1 MLSTLTV
8 AVYFALFIFLAR
20 KGRGHDSALPGRV
33 GFVVQAFAYVA
44 TYISAVALVGFS
56 GLAHAY
62 GLQLLLVAA
71 GNIILGTWVVYRFLA
86 WPTKQRQEE
95 LGARSPA
102 MLIGIGHD
110 SVLLGRV
117 LALIF
122 AVFLGVY
129 SSAVIKGAGLLLAQ
143 VIDLPPWMLNWL
155 IALAV
160 GACVILGGLR
170 GVLYTEAMQGLIML
184 VGIAV
189 IVGAV
194 LSRVGGPING
204 VAALAALP
212 PTDLA
217 DNGFTSLSSGGSGL
231 FVLSLVSVTS
241 VAVWAQ
247 PQIIQRH
254 FAASS
259 REQLRRT
266 APLAMLVLTV
276 LLGGMYFAAAL
287 SKLILPEV
295 ANPDML
301 MPHLVQM
308 LLPSVGMQL
317 FVLAILSASLSTATA
332 LYHIAAM
339 AVSED
344 LPGRKSTMTTWGL
357 GILLCV
363 LVSGFCAQAE
373 GRLIAVIHTTSWS
386 MVASVALVPYLAL
399 VIFGRRDRGAAWCSA
414 LSGFLCCL
422 FWYLFLYRPTAIV
435 TPLADGP
442 ALIPPFFASIVL
454 SVAGWFVGTF
464 FHNSNSK
471 SKIS

>member
-1 MLSTLTV
+1 MLSALIV
-8 AVYFALFIFLAR
+8 AAYFALFMFLAR
-20 KGRGHDSALPGRV
+20 KGRGQDTALPGRV

-71 GNIILGTWVVYRFLA
+71 GNVVLGTWVVYRFLA
-86 WPTKQRQEE
+86 WPTRQWQEK

-102 MLIGIGHD
+102 MLIGLGHD

-143 VIDLPPWMLNWL
+143 VIDLPLWVLNWL
-155 IALAV
+155 MALAV

-184 VGIAV
+184 VGIAA
-189 IVGAV
+189 IVGAIFI
-194 LSRVGGPING
+194 RVGGPIDG
-204 VAALAALP
+204 TVALAALAP
-212 PTDLA
+212 SSLA
-217 DNGFTSLSSGGSGL
+217 NNGYTSLSGGGPGL
-231 FVLSLVSVTS
+231 FVLSLVAVTS

-287 SKLILPEV
+287 SRLILPEV
-295 ANPDML
+295 SNPDML
-301 MPHLVQM
+301 MPRLVQM
-308 LLPSVGMQL
+308 LLPAGGMQL

-339 AVSED
+339 AVAED
-344 LPGRKSTMTTWGL
+344 MPARRSTWQTWGA

-373 GRLIAVIHTTSWS
+373 GRLIAMIHTTSWS
-386 MVASVALVPYLAL
+386 IVGSVALVPYLAL
-399 VIFGRRDRGAAWCSA
+399 VIFERRDRRAAWCSA
-414 LSGFLCCL
+414 SCGFLCCL
-422 FWYLFLYRPTAIV
+422 FWYLFLYKPTAVV
-435 TPLADGP
+435 TPPDAWP
-442 ALIPPFFASIVL
+442 ALVPPFFAGIIVA
-454 SVAGWFVGTF
+454 VAGWFAGACLRRDAV
-464 FHNSNSK
+464 SE
-471 SKIS
+471 

>member
-1 MLSTLTV
+1 MFSALIIT
-8 AVYFALFIFLAR
+8 AYFALFIVLAR
-20 KGRGHDSALPGRV
+20 KGKGQDAALPGRV

-44 TYISAVALVGFS
+44 TYISAVALGGFS

-71 GNIILGTWVVYRFLA
+71 GNVVLGTWVVYRFLA
-86 WPTKQRQEE
+86 WPTKQWQEK

-102 MLIGIGHD
+102 MLIGLGHD

-143 VIDLPPWMLNWL
+143 VIDLPLWVLNWL
-155 IALAV
+155 MAVAV
-160 GACVILGGLR
+160 GACVVLGGLR
-170 GVLYTEAMQGLIML
+170 GVLYTEAMQGVIML
-184 VGIAV
+184 VGIVAIVVAV
-189 IVGAV
+189 FV
-194 LSRVGGPING
+194 RVGGPLDG
-204 VAALAALP
+204 AVALAALP
-212 PTDLA
+212 PDALA
-217 DNGFTSLSSGGSGL
+217 DNGFTSLSGGGNGL
-231 FVLSLVSVTS
+231 FVLSLVAVTS

-254 FAASS
+254 FAANS

-266 APLAMLVLTV
+266 APLAMTVLAV

-287 SKLILPEV
+287 SRLILPEV
-295 ANPDML
+295 TNPDML
-301 MPHLVQM
+301 MPRLVNM
-308 LLPSVGMQL
+308 LLPFGGMQL
-317 FVLAILSASLSTATA
+317 FVLAVLSASLSTATA

-344 LPGRKSTMTTWGL
+344 LPARRSTRKAWSL

-373 GRLIAVIHTTSWS
+373 GRLIAMIHTTSWS
-386 MVASVALVPYLAL
+386 IVGSVALVPYLAL
-399 VIFGRRDRGAAWCSA
+399 IVFGRRDGRAAWCSA
-414 LSGFLCCL
+414 ACGFLCCL
-422 FWYLFLYRPTAIV
+422 FWYLFLYRPTAV
-435 TPLADGP
+435 TTPP
-442 ALIPPFFASIVL
+442 AAWPAMVPPFFAGIAV
-454 SVAGWFVGTF
+454 SVAGWFAGAVFSRRGV
-464 FHNSNSK
+464 SE
-471 SKIS
+471 